1 MTDPIAPDR
10 LPDMFS
16 PVTLLI
22 LVVMVLFT
30 AADDAPNHVVLFR
43 QVTMMGE
50 TMNVPYSC
58 IPEIKKNVTT
68 LFIAEKSKLP
78 FVLNTAISILKHSG
92 GFGAFAILCVDCR
105 RDQAVEWSKKGIHV
119 IGSNFLQDMAMY
131 AFRKNG
137 PMPYTATSPEG
148 DMRRH
153 SVHMLYR
160 EWVKATLLENG
171 LSVLLADIDISF
183 NSSVPFF
190 TAKEDVVLEG
200 DWPNDFRRNWY
211 SFKYGKKGDWTIL
224 NNGVALFTAT
234 PAMLAFSRQFM
245 GLMVHSVVA
254 DFGFAQTSFA
264 KHLHDLQLQL
274 KPKSGHLV
282 GKLCLM
288 CRLSLVGGSKLHF
301 FFLFIFCRFY
311 PHRSVGKSLM
321 EHTK

>member
-1 MTDPIAPDR
+1 
-10 LPDMFS
+10 
-16 PVTLLI
+16 
-22 LVVMVLFT
+22 
-30 AADDAPNHVVLFR
+30 
-43 QVTMMGE
+43 
-50 TMNVPYSC
+50 
-58 IPEIKKNVTT
+58 
-68 LFIAEKSKLP
+68 
-78 FVLNTAISILKHSG
+78 
-92 GFGAFAILCVDCR
+92 
-105 RDQAVEWSKKGIHV
+105 
-119 IGSNFLQDMAMY
+119 MAMY

-211 SFKYGKKGDWTIL
+211 SFKYGKKGHWTIL

-282 GKLCLM
+282 GSTRTGLSVRAFPLRKYAVHPAGTTSWEEKVQKLIEGGAWLLPKDWSA
-288 CRLSLVGGSKLHF
+288 RWSTINNIADYLVQ
-301 FFLFIFCRFY
+301 
-311 PHRSVGKSLM
+311 
-321 EHTK
+321 